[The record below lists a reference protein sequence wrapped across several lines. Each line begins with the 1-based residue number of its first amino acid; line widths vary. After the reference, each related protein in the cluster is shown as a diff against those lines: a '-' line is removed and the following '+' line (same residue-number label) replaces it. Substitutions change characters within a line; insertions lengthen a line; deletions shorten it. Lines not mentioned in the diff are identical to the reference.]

1 MAQSVPVET
10 PQQNHVWYEEVSRYQ
25 WLALAIASLGWV
37 FDVFEGQIFVASTK
51 EALGAILPE
60 PDRTAEKVEF
70 FVQLTYA
77 AFLFGGAAGG
87 IAFGMLSD
95 RIGRTRTMILT
106 ILFYSLFTCLS
117 AFAQTWWQL
126 AAMRFLVGLG
136 VGGEWAVAAAFVAE
150 VFPKSARARSLGIF
164 HASSV
169 LGTYLAIAAG
179 IWIVNNPSLGW
190 RWAFA
195 LGAAPALLTLGIRFG
210 LRDPESWRGAYQAAS
225 SGAGQRLGRFRELFG
240 PGQWQ
245 STVVGAGLATVGLA
259 TFWGIH
265 VYGKEILRRDREHL
279 YLLQMVGNNPS
290 HVPMSAWQYWSGMRS
305 ESVID
310 TDEETEEWL
319 RETAPRHIEFL
330 LGAYAPQMKTWE
342 MLGMLIVTTGG
353 GLGLLSF
360 GPLSEQIGR
369 RPAFLLFQLGGLA
382 STLIVFGLPVGW
394 TQWADPLQ
402 LLLLGGFGFLTLG
415 MHAGFAIYF
424 PELFP
429 TRLRGTG
436 SGFCFNIARV
446 LAAPILVINGLLQ
459 SEWHFSMEH
468 ARMALSGLFL
478 IGVVLLA
485 FAPETKG
492 RELPE

>member
-1 MAQSVPVET
+1 VAQSVPVE
-10 PQQNHVWYEEVSRYQ
+10 PPEQNHVWYEGISRYQ
-25 WLALAIASLGWV
+25 WVALAIASLGWV

-51 EALGAILPE
+51 EAMGAIVPE
-60 PDRTAEKVEF
+60 SAAEKADL

-77 AFLFGGAAGG
+77 AFLLGGAAGG
-87 IAFGMLSD
+87 IVFGMVSD
-95 RIGRTRTMILT
+95 RVGRTRTMIFT

-150 VFPKSARARSLGIF
+150 IFPQGARARSLGIF

-179 IWIVNNPSLGW
+179 VWIVNNPSFGW
-190 RWAFA
+190 RWGFA
-195 LGAAPALLTLGIRFG
+195 LGAAPALLTLWIRWG
-210 LRDPESWRGAYQAAS
+210 LREPESWRGAYEAAS
-225 SGAGQRLGRFRELFG
+225 SGAGEKLGRFRELFG
-240 PGQWQ
+240 AGQWRG
-245 STVVGAGLATVGLA
+245 TVAGTGLATVGLA
-259 TFWGIH
+259 TFWGVH
-265 VYGKEILRRDREHL
+265 VYGKDILRRDREHA
-279 YLLQMVGNNPS
+279 YLLQMVANNPS
-290 HVPMSAWQYWSGMRS
+290 HVPVSAWDYWCGVRS
-305 ESVID
+305 ESVVD
-310 TDEETEEWL
+310 TDEETEKRL
-319 RETAPRHIEFL
+319 RQIAPRERAFL
-330 LGAYAPQMKTWE
+330 LGSYEKTMKTWE
-342 MLGMLIVTTGG
+342 MRGMLFVTTGG
-353 GLGLLSF
+353 GLGLLWF
-360 GPLSEQIGR
+360 GPLCEKIGR
-369 RPAFLLFQLGGLA
+369 RAAFLVFLLGGLA

-394 TQWADPLQ
+394 TQWGDPLQ

-459 SEWHFSMEH
+459 SQWHLSMER
-468 ARMALSGLFL
+468 ARIVLSGLFL
-478 IGVVLLA
+478 LGIVLLA
-485 FAPETKG
+485 IAPETKG